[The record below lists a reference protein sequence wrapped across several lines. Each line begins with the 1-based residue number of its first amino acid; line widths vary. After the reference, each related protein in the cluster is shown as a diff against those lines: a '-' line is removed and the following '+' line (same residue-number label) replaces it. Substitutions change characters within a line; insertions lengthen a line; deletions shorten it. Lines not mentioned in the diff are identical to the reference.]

1 MVQQGAGLMAG
12 KSDAHVYSGDN
23 ETGSIELAG
32 RAVEVRTIRSLIK
45 LTPNEDAAL
54 VMPVGDDALVLAVA
68 DGLGGSPAGGEA
80 ARLVVETLARALS
93 GPEVATD
100 TLRTTI
106 LDAIE
111 AANRTL
117 IEMGRRG
124 TTTLVVAEIVG
135 RQLRSYHIGD
145 SELLVFGQRGRIR
158 MRIVPH
164 SPTGFAIEAGLLDEK
179 EAMRHEERHVV
190 FNVVGAPSMSIDIS
204 APIRLAA
211 RDTVLLASD
220 GLLDNLFAEEIVSIA
235 QSGPLPDAM
244 SRLVATSLER
254 MLMLTGDH
262 PGKPDD
268 LTIVLCREKS
278 PRRAG
283 RKA

>member
-1 MVQQGAGLMAG
+1 MAG

-80 ARLVVETLARALS
+80 ARLVVETLATALS

-179 EAMRHEERHVV
+179 EAMRHEERHIV

-268 LTIVLCREKS
+268 LTIVLSREKS